1 MREDESRIRRG
12 DAAEIVSGVRH
23 IAINILTLDTG
34 FKAGLKRKMKRAAM
48 DEEYLSSVL
57 AACGCS

>member
-48 DEEYLSSVL
+48 DE
-57 AACGCS
+57 